1 MVFPGVLCGEAHP
14 EFFLVSFPTPCEP
27 LMNVSRNPFGKKV
40 DKSCRRKM
48 KKPRRPNVPF
58 PSQGEEFIL
67 HVLLGERGPW
77 GKGGCCVLSNVRS
90 SSQSVQNSTSG

>member
-1 MVFPGVLCGEAHP
+1 MVFPGMLCGEAHP

-40 DKSCRRKM
+40 DKSCHMKM
-48 KKPRRPNVPF
+48 KKPRRPNVPL

-77 GKGGCCVLSNVRS
+77 GRGGCCVLSNVRS
-90 SSQSVQNSTSG
+90 SS